1 MPTKVILEIFQNIFN
16 DSGMEC
22 SAIYQRP
29 YTEAC
34 QLEINPHHASRNK
47 EKKIFS
53 KKLWSC
59 KNTPNEKRLEAELD
73 YEVRQ
78 TPCQQK

>member
-59 KNTPNEKRLEAELD
+59 KNTPNEKRLEAQLD
-73 YEVRQ
+73 YEVRR

>member
-1 MPTKVILEIFQNIFN
+1 
-16 DSGMEC
+16 MEC

-73 YEVRQ
+73 YEVRR